1 MKLFSEMFAEM
12 LDNDKQPMYVAV
24 RPDRRTI
31 DYLQSVIARYKI
43 PQPHSGEKMHC
54 TEIYSTKPTKVPQ
67 IQPNRIFKATI
78 SKFEVFNTR
87 DGKRCLVAKLDSPD
101 LQARHKELMT
111 ELEAS
116 YDFPDYLP
124 HITMSYDIGDMDETI
139 LIAALTKSSIYLTNE
154 YYELLNDLA

>member
-1 MKLFSEMFAEM
+1 MKLFSELFEEM

-24 RPDRRTI
+24 RPDYRTI
-31 DYLQSVIARYKI
+31 EYLQSVIRRFNI

-67 IQPNRIFKATI
+67 VQPNRIFKAVIT
-78 SKFEVFNTR
+78 SFDVFKSR
-87 DGKRCLVAKLDSPD
+87 DGKRVLVAKVESSD
-101 LQARHKELMT
+101 LQARHTELMT

-124 HITMSYDIGDMDETI
+124 HITLSYDIGDMDETI
-139 LIAALTKSSIYLTNE
+139 LNKALTHATVYFTNE